1 MLRWGLSIFGI
12 GLLLV
17 LILDIAGLDC
27 CGDSKIMLAL
37 FYAYRIV
44 IPVGPLLML
53 IGLVQVAIDRLRH
66 R

>member
-1 MLRWGLSIFGI
+1 M
-12 GLLLV
+12 
-17 LILDIAGLDC
+17 
-27 CGDSKIMLAL
+27 
-37 FYAYRIV
+37 IV